1 MATVKPYDT
10 AAGRR
15 YRVRYRRPD
24 GRQTD
29 KRGFKT
35 RKAAELWEADNT
47 VKMATGAWLSPEA
60 GKTLLGAVADAWLAS
75 KTRVTPKTLAG
86 YTTTVKLHLEPLRP
100 IEVGKLTPGLV
111 QDWIDGL
118 DGSPKT
124 VRNAASILHSIMG
137 RAVRDRLIQANP
149 CDGLELPKVSEGE
162 RRYLTAAQVE
172 SLAHHSG
179 RPTLV
184 NTLAYTGMRWGEL
197 AALQV
202 SDVDAKARRIRVRR
216 SVTEVSGTLHWGETK
231 GRKVRRIPVSPFL
244 ADQLRF
250 AVKDKDPDDLVFTA
264 PRGGVLRYRN
274 ARRWWDAA
282 VVKADVPEG
291 LTPHEMRHT
300 CASLAIRAGANIK
313 VLQEMLGHESAALTL
328 DRYGHLYDDDLDAI
342 ADALEDLRTRECGQN
357 VGTAAG

>member
-1 MATVKPYDT
+1 M
-10 AAGRR
+10 
-15 YRVRYRRPD
+15 
-24 GRQTD
+24 
-29 KRGFKT
+29 
-35 RKAAELWEADNT
+35 
-47 VKMATGAWLSPEA
+47 
-60 GKTLLGAVADAWLAS
+60 ADAWLAS
-75 KTRVTPKTLAG
+75 KTRVTPKTHAG
-86 YTTTVKLHLEPLRP
+86 YTTTVKLHLEPLRELP
-100 IEVGKLTPGLV
+100 VSKLTPSVLR
-111 QDWIDGL
+111 DWIDDM

-137 RAVRDRLIQANP
+137 RAVRDRLVQANP
-149 CDGLELPKVSEGE
+149 CDGIELPKVSEGE

-172 SLAHHSG
+172 SLAQVSE

-202 SDVDAKARRIRVRR
+202 ADVDPKARRVYVRR
-216 SVTEVSGTLHWGETK
+216 SVTEVSGTLHWGEAK

-250 AVKDKDPDDLVFTA
+250 AIKNKGPDELVFTA
-264 PRGGVLRYRN
+264 ARGGVLRYRN

-282 VVKADVPEG
+282 VDQADVPDG
-291 LTPHEMRHT
+291 LTPHELRHT

-342 ADALEDLRTRECGQN
+342 ADALEGLRSRECGQN
-357 VGTAAG
+357 VGTVAG